1 MVPRGSLSR
10 RLVVG
15 RSMRL
20 VCLGILVLFSAIILL
35 LATCYLLL
43 ATCYLLLANL
53 HWLTWERRLPRT
65 NMPCPLLAR
74 GVVYGM
80 LDRSQEAAQ
89 IAIGEGERPLPFIV
103 IVQLGHVLWPQN
115 PIESRRIER
124 PKNGEE
130 IAVSLVHGGL
140 AKRRYRALNPLH
152 VAVADL
158 VA

>member
-1 MVPRGSLSR
+1 MYSYEPFSKNKVIDHLHEVNQSEPFPSLQ
-10 RLVVG
+10 VVL
-15 RSMRL
+15 S
-20 VCLGILVLFSAIILL
+20 S
-35 LATCYLLL
+35 YL
-43 ATCYLLLANL
+43 Y
-53 HWLTWERRLPRT
+53 RLPRT

-74 GVVYGM
+74 SVVYWT

-103 IVQLGHVLWPQN
+103 IVQLGHVRWRQK

-130 IAVSLVHGGL
+130 VAVSLVHGGL
-140 AKRRYRALNPLH
+140 TKRRHRALNPLH